1 MPYKFRNLSK
11 RPDKPSD
18 VEEIPFKVRI
28 RPGKESRLKP
38 KHLTYLDKI
47 RNLQRGGAKR
57 PQRRGKFRGD
67 ISVIREPLK
76 FSQRVLVKS
85 RVVHHKIDAG
95 EALRKHITYLQ
106 RDGVG
111 VRGDEPTPFDEYRDL
126 ERREVVSWAEDWSED
141 RHHFRFIISPENG
154 SELDL
159 KKYARELV
167 SRMERDQSTKLEWVG
182 VTHHNTDQP
191 HVHLLIRGKDDLGS
205 DLVIARDY
213 ISNGLRNR
221 AQEVATRELGFRN
234 EQDMAKE
241 LERSITQARP
251 SRIDRVLLDDAARDK
266 RHLIDSS
273 RMTDRT
279 ATNFD
284 RQKLRRL
291 GYLEEIGLAKRVNY
305 GLWKLEDDLIGKL
318 RLKATKGDI
327 VKTMHL
333 RMRGIDPN
341 AELTI
346 LDVDK
351 GFTGSIKGTV
361 LHKGL
366 SDELFDVKYLIVRT
380 ENQRAYYVPLTKY
393 SESYGKESEVGDR
406 VSLKLAEKETLT
418 RSDEN
423 IAAIAAK
430 NGGVYD
436 LRQHLESVKSN
447 KVLPAGVRPEQYVLN
462 HERRIRTLS
471 RMGLARS
478 ISAGRWELPSD
489 LVETLKNRRIR
500 FIAID
505 TLERMKGHGL
515 GLEM

>member
-1 MPYKFRNLSK
+1 MPYKFRNLSE
-11 RPDKPSD
+11 RADKPND
-18 VEEIPFKVRI
+18 YEDIPFKVRI
-28 RPGKESRLKP
+28 RAGKESRFKP
-38 KHLTYLDKI
+38 RHLSYLDRIQK
-47 RNLQRGGAKR
+47 LSAKTARGAERSKR
-57 PQRRGKFRGD
+57 SRGRD
-67 ISVIREPLK
+67 ATVREPLRYT
-76 FSQRVLVKS
+76 QRVLVKS
-85 RVVHHKIDAG
+85 RVVHHKKAARQ
-95 EALRKHITYLQ
+95 ALFEHVTYLQ

-111 VRGDEPTPFDEYRDL
+111 IDGEKPIPFDELRDM
-126 ERREVVSWAEDWSED
+126 ERGEVFNWAEEWSND

-167 SRMERDQSTKLEWVG
+167 SRMERDLSTKLEWVG

-406 VSLKLAEKETLT
+406 VSLKVAEKETLT

-430 NGGVYD
+430 SGGVYD
-436 LRQHLESVKSN
+436 LRQHLEYVKSN

-471 RMGLARS
+471 RRGLARS
-478 ISAGRWELPSD
+478 ISAGRWEVPSD